1 LDLLA
6 IIMVSALLAVSLLET
21 YEILRL
27 RRRVS
32 HLEREVG
39 GLKEGLGSLG
49 ERVGGAEESLGK
61 TLERISSVEEVLGE
75 VVKRMEL
82 PVERA
87 GEGGGVV
94 RDPGDEIRRRV
105 LELKVVNMYLGGVP
119 VKEIVKEV
127 GLSRAT
133 VYRILK
139 KYRAL

>member
-1 LDLLA
+1 
-6 IIMVSALLAVSLLET
+6 
-21 YEILRL
+21 
-27 RRRVS
+27 
-32 HLEREVG
+32 
-39 GLKEGLGSLG
+39 
-49 ERVGGAEESLGK
+49 
-61 TLERISSVEEVLGE
+61 
-75 VVKRMEL
+75 
-82 PVERA
+82 
-87 GEGGGVV
+87 V